1 MEGQG
6 VTNYHPGKSSYGY
19 SARTTEFDDALIQ
32 RGIITHEQAIFSK
45 GASSEEAARLAR
57 LKNSAT
63 HVQES
68 ADDDGSEHERNEK
81 ADGDEEDEDDYLL
94 EDDEFL
100 DRYRQQRLEELQEEK
115 SKLKGEKIEFGEVVL
130 ISRDEW
136 NRQVNEDSM
145 KHWVVVCLTSSDTER
160 TGRVEQAVR
169 QLAGDYRKTK
179 FILIPSRSAIPN
191 WPDSNLPSIFL
202 YRHGKMQSELLR
214 LSPET
219 NVEELEEAL
228 RVSGVLCPTVC
239 KT

>member
-6 VTNYHPGKSSYGY
+6 VTNYQPGKTSYGY

-32 RGIITHEQAIFSK
+32 RGIITQEQAIFSR
-45 GASSEEAARLAR
+45 GASSEEAVRLTR
-57 LKNSAT
+57 LNNSTACD
-63 HVQES
+63 QES
-68 ADDDGSEHERNEK
+68 VDDNGNEHGNEK
-81 ADGDEEDEDDYLL
+81 ADGDDDDDDDYLL

-115 SKLKGEKIEFGEVVL
+115 LKKKGENVEFGEVVL
-130 ISRDEW
+130 VARDEW
-136 NRQVNEDSM
+136 NFHVNESSL

-169 QLAGDYRKTK
+169 QLAEDYRTTK

-219 NVEELEEAL
+219 NVEELEETL
-228 RVSGVLCPTVC
+228 QESGVL
-239 KT
+239 

>member
-6 VTNYHPGKSSYGY
+6 VTNYQPGKSSYGY
-19 SARTTEFDDALIQ
+19 SASTTEFDDACIQ

-45 GASSEEAARLAR
+45 GASSEEAVRLAG
-57 LKNSAT
+57 LKNSTACE
-63 HVQES
+63 QES
-68 ADDDGSEHERNEK
+68 AEHGNEK
-81 ADGDEEDEDDYLL
+81 TEVDEDEDEDDYLL

-115 SKLKGEKIEFGEVVL
+115 SKLKGETVEFGEVVL

-136 NRQVNEDSM
+136 NRHVNEDSM

-169 QLAGDYRKTK
+169 KLAGDYRMTK

-191 WPDSNLPSIFL
+191 WPDTNLPSIFL

-219 NVEELEEAL
+219 DVDELEETL
-228 RVSGVLCPTVC
+228 RESGVL
-239 KT
+239 

>member
-6 VTNYHPGKSSYGY
+6 VTNYEAGKSSYGY

-32 RGIITHEQAIFSK
+32 RGIITQEQAIFSK
-45 GASSEEAARLAR
+45 GASSEEAVRLAR
-57 LKNSAT
+57 LQNSKACE
-63 HVQES
+63 QES
-68 ADDDGSEHERNEK
+68 ADDDGNERGNDK
-81 ADGDEEDEDDYLL
+81 ADGDDEDDDDYLL

-115 SKLKGEKIEFGEVVL
+115 SKIKGEKVEFGEVVL

-136 NRQVNEDSM
+136 NRHVNEDSM

-169 QLAGDYRKTK
+169 QLAGDYRMTK
-179 FILIPSRSAIPN
+179 FILIPSRGAIPN
-191 WPDSNLPSIFL
+191 WPDANLPSIFL

-219 NVEELEEAL
+219 DVEELEETL
-228 RVSGVLCPTVC
+228 RASGVL
-239 KT
+239 

>member
-6 VTNYHPGKSSYGY
+6 VTNYQPGKSSYGY
-19 SARTTEFDDALIQ
+19 SASTTEFDDACIQ

-45 GASSEEAARLAR
+45 GASSEEAVRLAG
-57 LKNSAT
+57 LKNSRACE
-63 HVQES
+63 QEI
-68 ADDDGSEHERNEK
+68 AEHGNEK
-81 ADGDEEDEDDYLL
+81 ADVDDEGEDDYLL

-115 SKLKGEKIEFGEVVL
+115 SKVKEKTVEFGEVVL

-136 NRQVNEDSM
+136 NRHVNEDSM

-169 QLAGDYRKTK
+169 QLAGDYRMTK

-191 WPDSNLPSIFL
+191 WPDTNLPSIFL

-219 NVEELEEAL
+219 NVDELEETL
-228 RVSGVLCPTVC
+228 RESGVL
-239 KT
+239 

>member
-6 VTNYHPGKSSYGY
+6 VTNYQTGKSSYGF
-19 SARTTEFDDALIQ
+19 SATTTEFDDALIQ
-32 RGIITHEQAIFSK
+32 RGIITREQALFSK
-45 GASSEEAARLAR
+45 GASSEEAVQLTQQ
-57 LKNSAT
+57 LKNSTSTTRWQPADD
-63 HVQES
+63 EIERS
-68 ADDDGSEHERNEK
+68 SGNADSDNDADDD
-81 ADGDEEDEDDYLL
+81 DDDNLL
-94 EDDEFL
+94 DDEFL

-115 SKLKGEKIEFGEVVL
+115 SRKKGEHEFGEVVL

-136 NRQVNEDSM
+136 NRHVNEDSM

-169 QLAGDYRKTK
+169 QLAEAYRSTK

-202 YRHGKMQSELLR
+202 YRYGKMQTELLR

-219 NVEELEEAL
+219 DEEQLEDTL
-228 RVSGVLCPTVC
+228 RESGVL
-239 KT
+239 

>member
-6 VTNYHPGKSSYGY
+6 VTNYETGKSAYGY

-45 GASSEEAARLAR
+45 GASSEEAGRLAR

-63 HVQES
+63 NVPES
-68 ADDDGSEHERNEK
+68 VDDNGNEHGNEK
-81 ADGDEEDEDDYLL
+81 ADGDDEDDDDYLL

-100 DRYRQQRLEELQEEK
+100 DRYRQQRLEELQEE
-115 SKLKGEKIEFGEVVL
+115 SKPKGENVEFGQVVL

-136 NRQVNEDSM
+136 NRHVNEDSM

-169 QLAGDYRKTK
+169 QLAGDYRMTK

-219 NVEELEEAL
+219 NVDELEETL
-228 RVSGVLCPTVC
+228 RGSGVL
-239 KT
+239 

>member
-6 VTNYHPGKSSYGY
+6 VTNYQPGKSSYAY
-19 SARTTEFDDALIQ
+19 SARTTEFDDACIQ

-45 GASSEEAARLAR
+45 GASSEEAIRLVG
-57 LKNSAT
+57 LKNSLACE
-63 HVQES
+63 QS
-68 ADDDGSEHERNEK
+68 ANDDGNEHGNEK
-81 ADGDEEDEDDYLL
+81 ADGDDEDEDDYLL

-100 DRYRQQRLEELQEEK
+100 DRYRQQRLDELKEEK
-115 SKLKGEKIEFGEVVL
+115 SKLKGETVEFGEVVL

-136 NRQVNEDSM
+136 NRHVNEDSM

-169 QLAGDYRKTK
+169 QLAGDYRMTK

-219 NVEELEEAL
+219 NVDELEETL
-228 RVSGVLCPTVC
+228 RDSGVL
-239 KT
+239 

>member
-6 VTNYHPGKSSYGY
+6 VTNYQPGKSSYGY
-19 SARTTEFDDALIQ
+19 SASTTEFDDACIQ

-45 GASSEEAARLAR
+45 GASSEEAIRLVG
-57 LKNSAT
+57 LKNSLACE
-63 HVQES
+63 QS
-68 ADDDGSEHERNEK
+68 ANDDGNEHGNEK
-81 ADGDEEDEDDYLL
+81 ADGDDEDEDDYLL

-100 DRYRQQRLEELQEEK
+100 DRYRQQRLDELKEEK
-115 SKLKGEKIEFGEVVL
+115 SKLKGETVEFGEVVL

-136 NRQVNEDSM
+136 NRHVNEDSM

-219 NVEELEEAL
+219 NVDELEETL
-228 RVSGVLCPTVC
+228 RESGVL
-239 KT
+239 